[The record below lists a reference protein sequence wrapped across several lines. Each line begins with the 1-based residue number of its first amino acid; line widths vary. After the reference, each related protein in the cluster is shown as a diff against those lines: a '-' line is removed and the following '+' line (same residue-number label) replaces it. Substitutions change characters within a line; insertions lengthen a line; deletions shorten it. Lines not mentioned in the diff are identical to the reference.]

1 MENEQNQDLKGCIA
15 RLRAILPYLST
26 AERRVAEYI
35 MENSNDIIQLPITE
49 LAERAGVAEATI
61 FRLCKRLGYRGYQAL
76 KIALVAD
83 LVTPIKSIHED
94 VENGDDMLTIAS
106 KVFDSTI
113 QSFRDT
119 MRLLDRDSL
128 EKAAEAIANAR
139 RVEFYGAA
147 GSGAV
152 AMDCYHK
159 FSRTG
164 ISCIALTDSHLQIM
178 SASLLTDRDVAVG
191 ISHTGSS
198 KDIVESLRIAKEAG
212 ATIICITSFMKSPI
226 TKVADICLF
235 TTARETRF
243 RSEALASRLV
253 ALAILDSLLVGV
265 SLRRQE
271 QALESIEKTRKAIA
285 LKRY

>member
-1 MENEQNQDLKGCIA
+1 M
-15 RLRAILPYLST
+15 LRAVLPNLSN

-35 MENSNDIIQLPITE
+35 LENSSNIIQLPITE
-49 LAERAGVAEATI
+49 LADRAGVAEATI

-76 KIALVAD
+76 KIALAAD

-106 KVFDSTI
+106 KVFESSI
-113 QSFRDT
+113 HSFRET
-119 MRLLDRDSL
+119 IKLLDREAL
-128 EKAAEAIANAR
+128 EKAAEAIAKAR

-147 GSGAV
+147 GSGVV
-152 AMDCYHK
+152 ALDCYHK

-164 ISCIALTDSHLQIM
+164 INCIALTDSHLQIM
-178 SASLLTDRDVAVG
+178 SASLLTERDAVVG

-198 KDIVESLRIAKEAG
+198 KDIVESLQMAKETG
-212 ATIICITSFMKSPI
+212 ATVICITSFMKSPI

-235 TTARETRF
+235 ASARETRF
-243 RSEALASRLV
+243 RNEAFASRLV
-253 ALAILDSLLVGV
+253 TLAIMDSLLVGV
-265 SLRRQE
+265 SLRRQNE
-271 QALESIEKTRKAIA
+271 ALKSIEKTRRAIA